1 MYKVDF
7 YTDNHVRCGER
18 VVPLQNSKNLFM
30 DFRII
35 KNRVIRDDTHWE
47 GKLQL

>member
-18 VVPLQNSKNLFM
+18 VVSVAGREWSPCKTPKIYLWIAGLSKT
-30 DFRII
+30 
-35 KNRVIRDDTHWE
+35 V
-47 GKLQL
+47 